1 MFGIMDIFTPSFFIL
16 LAILFLLIA
25 LLVVYIETKW
35 REQNHKISSMLSLVS
50 SLAEEMNVLRFN
62 LHQTTNVNS
71 DSESLY
77 NKNITMTYQSQN
89 NHLIPVSDDDEDD
102 EEDQDNKDD
111 DDEQNGDD
119 DDDDDDDDQ
128 DDDVDN
134 DDDDNKTTIFKLNI
148 SHEFREEDEDNLE
161 PEVIEIGEI
170 NDIKVLKLESHENE
184 NVEYDEE
191 NDLAELDAHS
201 VSDLETLD
209 STSQQ
214 NKSNVKSID
223 LKSIS
228 FEENKTDEQ
237 ENIDYKK
244 LSIPRLRTI
253 VAEKKLILDSSKL
266 KKNELLKLLGIE

>member
-191 NDLAELDAHS
+191 N
-201 VSDLETLD
+201 
-209 STSQQ
+209 Q
-214 NKSNVKSID
+214 
-223 LKSIS
+223 
-228 FEENKTDEQ
+228 
-237 ENIDYKK
+237 
-244 LSIPRLRTI
+244 
-253 VAEKKLILDSSKL
+253 LI
-266 KKNELLKLLGIE
+266 